1 MLPVCNST
9 EIITDNINLLQTIET
24 VPIGIMD
31 IAKANS
37 TKNRYLNIHTC
48 KWQLAHTVATT
59 DWHFLDVYEKDHQL
73 FIDQ

>member
-9 EIITDNINLLQTIET
+9 EIITDDVNPQTIET

-48 KWQLAHTVATT
+48 K
-59 DWHFLDVYEKDHQL
+59 
-73 FIDQ
+73 